1 MTHWAAIP
9 GWQLQWDNPDFRG
22 WSVVAAYIVA
32 AGFCARAALAP
43 RKMGA
48 EEKRVSAIWW
58 LLAWG
63 LLFLGINKQLSL
75 QTLLIVLGRRAALAG
90 GWYEQRRLAQMI
102 FSAIF
107 ALAGLVALW
116 FLLARF
122 RQFFVRNPW
131 AAIGLVVLVLFVL
144 IRAASINHVIERAGL
159 EQDEENDVKKWTW
172 ILEIGGSASLALA
185 AIKARREHDIAH
197 PG

>member
-1 MTHWAAIP
+1 
-9 GWQLQWDNPDFRG
+9 
-22 WSVVAAYIVA
+22 
-32 AGFCARAALAP
+32 
-43 RKMGA
+43 MGA

-63 LLFLGINKQLSL
+63 LLFLGISKQLSL

-159 EQDEENDVKKWTW
+159 EQPRTGRGK
-172 ILEIGGSASLALA
+172 
-185 AIKARREHDIAH
+185 
-197 PG
+197 